1 MKSKSPDLTELQCC
15 VIYERGY
22 QGSCID
28 KTQKLTWG
36 KKRRRTELTN
46 VKRNLNDVQLK
57 FWWGRA
63 QKIKR
68 ARFSVTKQ
76 KRAPCGLC
84 VFAPASFTRPGCK
97 LPHFEYVI
105 VHQPLDIC
113 GPQEHHACLCAGVAG
128 IAAGQACMSSA
139 RNAYFSLHYVQLR
152 SCTYIK
158 KLSAAFSVPECAYQS
173 HVIWW

>member
-76 KRAPCGLC
+76 KRATWTLR
-84 VFAPASFTRPGCK
+84 FRTSQFHTSRLQAASFRVCYCTSASGYLRTTRTPCVLVCRCRGHSCGAGMHVKCK
-97 LPHFEYVI
+97 KCIFFI
-105 VHQPLDIC
+105 
-113 GPQEHHACLCAGVAG
+113 ALCA
-128 IAAGQACMSSA
+128 IAIMH
-139 RNAYFSLHYVQLR
+139 LH
-152 SCTYIK
+152 
-158 KLSAAFSVPECAYQS
+158 
-173 HVIWW
+173 